1 MAEVFQKS
9 IAFIHNE
16 KKPLFLNEAMRFRN
30 KKLSRGE
37 AKRTPKDRELNR
49 EQLTI

>member
-9 IAFIHNE
+9 IAFIHN
-16 KKPLFLNEAMRFRN
+16 KKKTLFLNEAMRFRN

-37 AKRTPKDRELNR
+37 AKKTLREQELSR